1 MTQHDGVIANQGF
14 SAFRAD
20 LNDLAQ
26 AILSTHSG
34 TSAPSGIVAGQFWID
49 TDTPSATV
57 RTLFH
62 YDGADSIGIM
72 QIDYT
77 NNYIAKLGIGI
88 VPSGMASG
96 TMLHVKGVAS
106 GATADTGGDD
116 FVLEGSMSVV
126 NADATLGTIYFG
138 SPSDSIGAR
147 VDWQYSTSTMR
158 IGTSKSG
165 GILRLDAGADTECAR
180 LDALKFFVGDTTDAG
195 LTQGIVKNQGAS
207 DDFIDVDK
215 SSDVGHGV
223 TDLAE
228 TDTFHARLKL
238 SATAGGNY
246 DIGFSEDVRAHYL
259 RGVATND
266 NTTHT
271 AAGNAVIELVC
282 AKKSGTGTTSVGA
295 NGNLLGVQNNGNLRF
310 IVDAEGDLFAD
321 GSDVTVYDDED
332 DTALVRV
339 ANDVAA
345 RRNDVAPSPGFFRDM
360 WSLHRKGDLIGYVG
374 PRQWAQGIRPLWNVT
389 GRVKLLTGEAVQRAN
404 REAIYVEQLEA
415 MLPGFM
421 DGCAAR
427 AVGRN
432 VGRLPAPINL

>member
-1 MTQHDGVIANQGF
+1 MAQHDGVIANQGF
-14 SAFRAD
+14 SAFRSD

-34 TSAPSGIVAGQFWID
+34 TAAPSGVVAGQFWID

-62 YDGADSIGIM
+62 YDGTDSIGIM

-116 FVLEGSMSVV
+116 FVLEGSMSIV
-126 NADATLGTIYFG
+126 NADATLGTLYFG

-180 LDALKFFVGDTTDAG
+180 LDALKFFVGDSADTDV
-195 LTQGIVKNQGAS
+195 TQGATINQGAS
-207 DDFIDVDK
+207 DNTILAFK
-215 SSDVGHGV
+215 SSDVAHGITGQSETDTYANLMKFDAAAGGVYQKTYTEGTVAHLMLAQQTTANSTHTTAGTAGFSVRTMVKSGTSV
-223 TDLAE
+223 TDL
-228 TDTFHARLKL
+228 TTQNSLTVIG
-238 SATAGGNY
+238 SAG
-246 DIGFSEDVRAHYL
+246 
-259 RGVATND
+259 
-266 NTTHT
+266 
-271 AAGNAVIELVC
+271 AAFI
-282 AKKSGTGTTSVGA
+282 VGA
-295 NGNLLGVQNNGNLRF
+295 DGNLY
-310 IVDAEGDLFAD
+310 AD
-321 GSDVTVYDDED
+321 GTLAAYDDHD
-332 DTALVRV
+332 DTGLLIEHNAL
-339 ANDVAA
+339 ANVN
-345 RRNDVAPSPGFFRDM
+345 RRDVAPPQEFFSRLWRMDRVG
-360 WSLHRKGDLIGYVG
+360 LAGYVG
-374 PRQWAQGIRPLWNVT
+374 PRQWAKGVRPLDNIT
-389 GRVKLLTGEAVQRAN
+389 GLVRVLRGEAVQRAE
-404 REAIYVEQLEA
+404 REAIYVQAQEE

-421 DGCAAR
+421 ARCVELAA
-427 AVGRN
+427 GRN
-432 VGRLPAPINL
+432 VGRLPAPIKLS